1 MTDAKGFCVSISI
14 VNGYLCTSAC
24 DAAKARTGQDPHPRS
39 ATNQTPNVRPDPSEP
54 PAVTFGGSL
63 SGLNAVAPVGP
74 AALASG
80 ANGNPPSSSLDI
92 RA

>member
-1 MTDAKGFCVSISI
+1 MSISI
-14 VNGYLCTSAC
+14 VNGYLCTSSC

-39 ATNQTPNVRPDPSEP
+39 ATSQTPNARPDPTRT

-63 SGLNAVAPVGP
+63 AGQNAAAPVGSAPP
-74 AALASG
+74 AGG
-80 ANGNPPSSSLDI
+80 ANGYPPSIGLDI